1 MSSTANKSFVHPKP
15 HIGLFSNS
23 FLNPKNEITNA
34 VMGANAFA
42 WDLDNIGNRI
52 SATKNEEPE
61 NYSANA
67 LNQYTQISVLPHKD

>member
-1 MSSTANKSFVHPKP
+1 MGIEPLHPKP

-34 VMGANAFA
+34 IMGADAFA
-42 WDLDNIGNRI
+42 WTLDPIGNRI

-61 NYSANA
+61 NYSAA
-67 LNQYTQISVLPHKD
+67 LATR